1 MPKSITA
8 TSISLES
15 IRVERDEADA
25 VQGLTAVLNVAYGES
40 RVREEY
46 DLWAVLSSSQQTAV
60 QGLYDTLLQTAQSA
74 YLA

>member
-8 TSISLES
+8 TSISLET
-15 IRVERDEADA
+15 IWVERDEVDV

-46 DLWAVLSSSQQTAV
+46 DLWSVLSSSQKTAV
-60 QGLYDTLLQTAQSA
+60 QSLYYTLLQTAQAA